1 MRIVH
6 GPTLRRWPS
15 RFGKVAC
22 QTFDMAVVSLAQKL
36 GIHSDTVFALV
47 HAESSFA
54 FELPLAVS
62 VRRSARGSVNV
73 VLAFF
78 TRAKD
83 LEREIEHLGQMVFP
97 AGSLW
102 IAWPKRAS
110 DRTTDLSDH
119 AVRAVAL
126 PLGLVDN
133 KVCAVGDRWSTLR
146 LVWRRERR

>member
-1 MRIVH
+1 MAI
-6 GPTLRRWPS
+6 TFWNI
-15 RFGKVAC
+15 AC

-36 GIHSDTVFALV
+36 GIQSDTVLALV

-54 FELPLAVS
+54 LELPPAVS
-62 VRRSARGSVNV
+62 VRRSARGSANV

-78 TRAKD
+78 TGIKD
-83 LEREIEHLGQMVFP
+83 LEREMEHLGQLVFP

-102 IAWPKRAS
+102 IAWPKRTS
-110 DRTTDLSDH
+110 GRTTDLSDH

-133 KVCAVGDRWSTLR
+133 KVCAIDETWSALR